1 MLKKL
6 DIPVGFICFIL
17 YVVCLKSVMG
27 LWIMQMVTGS

>member
-17 YVVCLKSVMG
+17 YVLALKAMVG
-27 LWIMQMVTGS
+27 LWVMQMVTGS

>member
-17 YVVCLKSVMG
+17 YVLTLKAMVG
-27 LWIMQMVTGS
+27 LWVMQMVTGS